1 MPEAA
6 RHPFHGVLLMLLALF
21 FFAALDATAKHLV
34 VTFAVPLLVWAR
46 FTLHCLLMVVFLAP
60 SMRGKLLA
68 TKRPLIQVIRALLL
82 LGVSLFALAA
92 LRLMPLAE
100 TTAILYVTP
109 LLVVLL
115 SGPFLGERVSLRR
128 WASVA
133 TGFAGALLIARP
145 GGALSGLGILFSL
158 AAALCYSVYQ
168 IQTRQLSST
177 ESAVTML
184 FYTALTGTAAMSLAL
199 PWFWSGPM
207 PSPQQALL
215 IASLGI
221 SGGGRTFPADA
232 GLPPHPGLDPVALD
246 VCPVDLGNAA
256 GLAVVRPIARSPLH
270 PRHAGHRRQR
280 PVHRALREPPRHG
293 ESRRAV
299 KPCPRHKPEG

>member
-1 MPEAA
+1 MPEPAK
-6 RHPFHGVLLMLLALF
+6 HPFHGVLLMLLALF

-34 VTFAVPLLVWAR
+34 LTFALPLLVWAR

-60 SMRGKLLA
+60 SMRLKLLA
-68 TKRPLIQVIRALLL
+68 TKRPLIQVVRALLL

-109 LLVVLL
+109 LLVVLF
-115 SGPFLGERVSLRR
+115 SGPFLGEKVSLLR
-128 WASVA
+128 WVSVA

-145 GGALSGLGILFSL
+145 GGALSGPGILFSL

-177 ESAVTML
+177 ESTVTML
-184 FYTALTGTAAMSLAL
+184 FYTALTGTVAMSLAL

-207 PSPQQALL
+207 PSPLEALL
-215 IASLGI
+215 IASLGVF
-221 SGGGRTFPADA
+221 GGAGHFLLTRAFRHTPAST
-232 GLPPHPGLDPVALD
+232 L
-246 VCPVDLGNAA
+246 
-256 GLAVVRPIARSPLH
+256 SPLMYVQLIWATLLGWQLFDQL
-270 PRHAGHRRQR
+270 PDRLSILGMLAIAGSGLSIALSERRPSR
-280 PVHRALREPPRHG
+280 RALR
-293 ESRRAV
+293 V
-299 KPCPRHKPEG
+299 EG

>member
-34 VTFAVPLLVWAR
+34 LTFALPLLVWAR

-207 PSPQQALL
+207 PSPEQALL

-221 SGGGRTFPADA
+221 SGGAGHFLLTRAFRHTPAST
-232 GLPPHPGLDPVALD
+232 L
-246 VCPVDLGNAA
+246 
-256 GLAVVRPIARSPLH
+256 SPLMYVQLIWATLLGWQLFGQL
-270 PRHAGHRRQR
+270 PDRLSILGMLAIAGSGLSI
-280 PVHRALREPPRHG
+280 ALS
-293 ESRRAV
+293 ESRRVTAS
-299 KPCPRHKPEG
+299 HAEQ

>member
-1 MPEAA
+1 MPETVK
-6 RHPFHGVLLMLLALF
+6 HPFYGVLLMLLALF
-21 FFAALDATAKHLV
+21 FFAALDATSKHLLL
-34 VTFAVPLLVWAR
+34 TFALPLLVWAR

-60 SMRGKLLA
+60 SMRSKLLA
-68 TKRPLIQVIRALLL
+68 TQRPLIQVVRALLL

-115 SGPFLGERVSLRR
+115 SGPFLGEKVSVLR
-128 WASVA
+128 WVSVA

-168 IQTRQLSST
+168 IQTRQLSTT

-184 FYTALTGTAAMSLAL
+184 FYTALTGTVAMSLAL
-199 PWFWSGPM
+199 PWFWSGPV
-207 PSPQQALL
+207 PSPLEALL

-221 SGGGRTFPADA
+221 FGGTGHYLLTRAFRHTPAST
-232 GLPPHPGLDPVALD
+232 L
-246 VCPVDLGNAA
+246 
-256 GLAVVRPIARSPLH
+256 SPLMYVQLIWATLLGWQIFGQLPDH
-270 PRHAGHRRQR
+270 LSILGMLAIAGSGLSIAVSDRRPPR
-280 PVHRALREPPRHG
+280 RALR
-293 ESRRAV
+293 A
-299 KPCPRHKPEG
+299 EG

>member
-34 VTFAVPLLVWAR
+34 LTFALPLLVWAR

-221 SGGGRTFPADA
+221 SGGAGHFLLTRAFRHTPAST
-232 GLPPHPGLDPVALD
+232 L
-246 VCPVDLGNAA
+246 
-256 GLAVVRPIARSPLH
+256 SPLMYVQLIWATLLGWQLFGQL
-270 PRHAGHRRQR
+270 PDRLSILGMLAIAGSGLSI
-280 PVHRALREPPRHG
+280 ALS
-293 ESRRAV
+293 ESRRVTAS
-299 KPCPRHKPEG
+299 HAEQ

>member
-34 VTFAVPLLVWAR
+34 LTFALPLLVWAR

-184 FYTALTGTAAMSLAL
+184 FYTALTGTVAMSLAL

-207 PSPQQALL
+207 PSPEQALL

-221 SGGGRTFPADA
+221 SGGAGHFLLTRAFRHTPAST
-232 GLPPHPGLDPVALD
+232 L
-246 VCPVDLGNAA
+246 
-256 GLAVVRPIARSPLH
+256 SPLMYVQLIWATLLGWQLFGQL
-270 PRHAGHRRQR
+270 PDRLSILGMLAIAGSGLSI
-280 PVHRALREPPRHG
+280 ALS
-293 ESRRAV
+293 ESRRVTAS
-299 KPCPRHKPEG
+299 HAEQ

>member
-6 RHPFHGVLLMLLALF
+6 KHPFHGVLLMLLALF

-34 VTFAVPLLVWAR
+34 LTFALPLLVWAR

-184 FYTALTGTAAMSLAL
+184 FYTALTGTVAMSLAL

-207 PSPQQALL
+207 PSPEQALL

-221 SGGGRTFPADA
+221 SGGAGHFLLTRAFRHTPAST
-232 GLPPHPGLDPVALD
+232 L
-246 VCPVDLGNAA
+246 
-256 GLAVVRPIARSPLH
+256 SPLMYVQLIWATLLGWQLFGQF
-270 PRHAGHRRQR
+270 PDRLSILGMLAIAGSGLSI
-280 PVHRALREPPRHG
+280 ALS
-293 ESRRAV
+293 ESRRVTAS
-299 KPCPRHKPEG
+299 HAEQ

>member
-6 RHPFHGVLLMLLALF
+6 KHPFHGVILMLFALL

-34 VTFAVPLLVWAR
+34 QTFALPLLVWAR

-60 SMRGKLLA
+60 SMRRKLLA
-68 TKRPLIQVIRALLL
+68 TERPLMQVIRALLL

-115 SGPFLGERVSLRR
+115 SGRFLGEKVSLLR
-128 WASVA
+128 WILVA

-145 GGALSGLGILFSL
+145 GGALSGPGILFAL

-177 ESAVTML
+177 ENTVTML
-184 FYTALTGTAAMSLAL
+184 FYTALTGTVVMSLAL
-199 PWFWSGPM
+199 PWFWRGPM
-207 PSPQQALL
+207 PSPLEALL

-221 SGGGRTFPADA
+221 SGGVGHFLLTRAFRHTPAST
-232 GLPPHPGLDPVALD
+232 L
-246 VCPVDLGNAA
+246 
-256 GLAVVRPIARSPLH
+256 SPLMYAQLIWATLLGWQLFGQL
-270 PRHAGHRRQR
+270 PDRLSILGMLAIAGSGLSIALSERRR
-280 PVHRALREPPRHG
+280 VTPSAEALATVMAPKG
-293 ESRRAV
+293 
-299 KPCPRHKPEG
+299 